1 MRKVVHLAVVVA
13 VAVMLPATASAQ
25 FDLSRALGAF
35 FGAITKTE
43 QTEKKEQAA
52 EAEQTKEQTKEQ
64 AEQTKPQT
72 QRPQQNPFEML
83 QQLQQQQQPQKSPFE
98 ILAENAPSARLLQ
111 GSWLYSDA
119 GAEYL
124 GVNPLA
130 DMAIAQVEQYAK
142 SRIVAA
148 GIKPGSFSVTLR
160 RNGTG
165 TITFGE
171 RTLSGRYVY
180 NAENATIII
189 SGTINNVAVSVSGY
203 VRYADGNL
211 DILVEATSALDALL
225 KVYPELATDQTVQM
239 VSGMLSSFPGVYAT
253 VVKSGQR

>member
-1 MRKVVHLAVVVA
+1 MRKVISMAVVVA
-13 VAVMLPATASAQ
+13 VAMMLPATASAQ

-52 EAEQTKEQTKEQ
+52 EAEQHKEQTAGQ
-64 AEQTKPQT
+64 TEQTKPQT

-83 QQLQQQQQPQKSPFE
+83 QQLQQSQQPQKSPFE
-98 ILAENAPSARLLQ
+98 ILAENAPAARQLQ
-111 GSWLYSDA
+111 SSWLYSDA

-239 VSGMLSSFPGVYAT
+239 VSGMLSSFPGVYAKAT
-253 VVKSGQR
+253 FSQM

>member
-52 EAEQTKEQTKEQ
+52 EAEQHKEQTAGQ

-83 QQLQQQQQPQKSPFE
+83 QQLQQSQQPQKSPFE
-98 ILAENAPSARLLQ
+98 ILAENAPAARQLQ
-111 GSWLYSDA
+111 SSWLYSDA
-119 GAEYL
+119 GAECL

-165 TITFGE
+165 TITYGE

-239 VSGMLSSFPGVYAT
+239 VSGMLSSFPGVYAKAT
-253 VVKSGQR
+253 FSQM

>member
-52 EAEQTKEQTKEQ
+52 EAEQTKEQTAGQ
-64 AEQTKPQT
+64 TEQTKPET

-98 ILAENAPSARLLQ
+98 ILAESAPSARLLQ

-239 VSGMLSSFPGVYAT
+239 VSGMLSSFPGVYAKAT
-253 VVKSGQR
+253 FSQM

>member
-52 EAEQTKEQTKEQ
+52 EAEQHKEQTAGQ

-83 QQLQQQQQPQKSPFE
+83 QQLQQSQQPQKSPFE
-98 ILAENAPSARLLQ
+98 ILAENAPAARQLQ
-111 GSWLYSDA
+111 SSWLYSDA

-239 VSGMLSSFPGVYAT
+239 VSGMLSSFPGVYAKAT
-253 VVKSGQR
+253 FS

>member
-1 MRKVVHLAVVVA
+1 MRKVVSMAVVVA
-13 VAVMLPATASAQ
+13 VAMMLPATASAQ

-43 QTEKKEQAA
+43 QSEKHEATEQKA
-52 EAEQTKEQTKEQ
+52 E
-64 AEQTKPQT
+64 TKPEAQQPHT
-72 QRPQQNPFEML
+72 QQPQQNPFEML
-83 QQLQQQQQPQKSPFE
+83 QQLQQTQQPQKSPFE
-98 ILAENAPSARLLQ
+98 ILAENAPAARTLY
-111 GSWLYSDA
+111 GNWLYEDA

-124 GVNPLA
+124 GNNPLA
-130 DMAIAQVEQYAK
+130 DMAISQAEQYAK
-142 SRIVAA
+142 AKIVAA
-148 GIKPGSFSVTLR
+148 GIKPGSFSVYLR

-180 NAENATIII
+180 NSEDATIII

-203 VRYADGNL
+203 VRYSEGHL
-211 DILVEATSALDALL
+211 DILVEANSALDALL

-239 VSGMLSSFPGVYAT
+239 VSGMLASFPGVYAT
-253 VVKSGQR
+253 GMFSLM

>member
-52 EAEQTKEQTKEQ
+52 EAEQHKEQTKEQ
-64 AEQTKPQT
+64 TEQTKPET

-98 ILAENAPSARLLQ
+98 ILAENAPAARLLQ

-239 VSGMLSSFPGVYAT
+239 VSGMLSSFPGVYAKAT
-253 VVKSGQR
+253 FSQM

>member
-43 QTEKKEQAA
+43 QTEKKEQA
-52 EAEQTKEQTKEQ
+52 EQTKEQTKEQ
-64 AEQTKPQT
+64 AEQTKPQA

-83 QQLQQQQQPQKSPFE
+83 QQLQQQQQPEKSPFE
-98 ILAENAPSARLLQ
+98 ILAENAPAALQLQ
-111 GSWLYSDA
+111 GSWPYEDA

-239 VSGMLSSFPGVYAT
+239 VSGMLSSFPGVYA
-253 VVKSGQR
+253 KAAFGQM

>member
-1 MRKVVHLAVVVA
+1 MRKVVYLAVVVA

-52 EAEQTKEQTKEQ
+52 EAEQTKEQT
-64 AEQTKPQT
+64 EQTKPQT

-83 QQLQQQQQPQKSPFE
+83 QQLQQSQQPQKSPFE
-98 ILAENAPSARLLQ
+98 ILAENAPAARQLQ

-239 VSGMLSSFPGVYAT
+239 VSGMLSSFPGVYAKAT
-253 VVKSGQR
+253 FSQM

>member
-52 EAEQTKEQTKEQ
+52 EAEQHKEQTKEQ
-64 AEQTKPQT
+64 TEQTKPQA

-98 ILAENAPSARLLQ
+98 ILAENAPAARLLQ

-130 DMAIAQVEQYAK
+130 DMAIAQAEQYAK

-165 TITFGE
+165 SITFGE

-239 VSGMLSSFPGVYAT
+239 VSGMLSSFPGVYAKAT
-253 VVKSGQR
+253 FSLM

>member
-1 MRKVVHLAVVVA
+1 MRKVVYLAVVVA

-52 EAEQTKEQTKEQ
+52 EAEQTKVQT
-64 AEQTKPQT
+64 EQTKPQT

-83 QQLQQQQQPQKSPFE
+83 QQLQQSQQPQKSPFE
-98 ILAENAPSARLLQ
+98 ILAENAPAARQLQ
-111 GSWLYSDA
+111 GSWFYSDA

-239 VSGMLSSFPGVYAT
+239 VSGMLSSFPGVYAKAT
-253 VVKSGQR
+253 FSQI

>member
-1 MRKVVHLAVVVA
+1 MRKVVYLAVVVA

-43 QTEKKEQAA
+43 QTEKKEQA
-52 EAEQTKEQTKEQ
+52 EQTKEQTEQTKEQ
-64 AEQTKPQT
+64 TEQTKPQA

-83 QQLQQQQQPQKSPFE
+83 QQLQQSQQPQKSPFE

-130 DMAIAQVEQYAK
+130 DMAIAQAEQYAK

-239 VSGMLSSFPGVYAT
+239 VSGMLSSFPGVYAKAT
-253 VVKSGQR
+253 FGQM

>member
-43 QTEKKEQAA
+43 QSEKHDAA
-52 EAEQTKEQTKEQ
+52 EQKADTKPEAQQ
-64 AEQTKPQT
+64 PQT
-72 QRPQQNPFEML
+72 QQPQQNPFEML
-83 QQLQQQQQPQKSPFE
+83 QQLQQSQQPQKSPFE
-98 ILAENAPSARLLQ
+98 ILAENAPAARQLQ

-239 VSGMLSSFPGVYAT
+239 VSGMLSSFPGVYAKAT
-253 VVKSGQR
+253 FSQM

>member
-1 MRKVVHLAVVVA
+1 MRKVVYLAVVVA

-43 QTEKKEQAA
+43 QTEKKEQA
-52 EAEQTKEQTKEQ
+52 EQTKEQTKEQ
-64 AEQTKPQT
+64 TEQTEQTKPQA

-98 ILAENAPSARLLQ
+98 ILAENAPAARLLQ

-239 VSGMLSSFPGVYAT
+239 VSGMLSSFPGVYAKAT
-253 VVKSGQR
+253 FSQM

>member
-52 EAEQTKEQTKEQ
+52 EAEQTKEQTAGQ
-64 AEQTKPQT
+64 TEQTKPET

-98 ILAENAPSARLLQ
+98 ILAESAPSARLLQ

-180 NAENATIII
+180 NADNATIII

-239 VSGMLSSFPGVYAT
+239 VSGMLSSFPGVYAKAT
-253 VVKSGQR
+253 FSQM

>member
-43 QTEKKEQAA
+43 QTEKKEQA
-52 EAEQTKEQTKEQ
+52 EQTKGQTEQTKEQT
-64 AEQTKPQT
+64 EQTKPQT

-83 QQLQQQQQPQKSPFE
+83 QQLQQQQQPEKSPFE
-98 ILAENAPSARLLQ
+98 ILAENAPAARQLQ

-130 DMAIAQVEQYAK
+130 DMAIAQAEQYAK

-239 VSGMLSSFPGVYAT
+239 VSGMLSSFPGVYAKAT
-253 VVKSGQR
+253 FSQM

>member
-52 EAEQTKEQTKEQ
+52 EAEQTKGQTEQT
-64 AEQTKPQT
+64 EQTKPQA

-98 ILAENAPSARLLQ
+98 ILAENAPAARLLQ

-239 VSGMLSSFPGVYAT
+239 VSGMLSSFPGVYAKAT
-253 VVKSGQR
+253 FSQM

>member
-1 MRKVVHLAVVVA
+1 MRKVVYLAVVVA

-52 EAEQTKEQTKEQ
+52 EAEQTKEQT
-64 AEQTKPQT
+64 EQTKPQA

-83 QQLQQQQQPQKSPFE
+83 QQLQQSQQPQKSPFE

-130 DMAIAQVEQYAK
+130 DMAIAQAEQYAK

-239 VSGMLSSFPGVYAT
+239 VSGMLSSFPGVYAKAT
-253 VVKSGQR
+253 FGQM

>member
-52 EAEQTKEQTKEQ
+52 EAEQTKEQTAGQ
-64 AEQTKPQT
+64 TEQTKPET

-98 ILAENAPSARLLQ
+98 ILAENAPGARLLQ

-180 NAENATIII
+180 NADNATIII

-239 VSGMLSSFPGVYAT
+239 VSGMLSSFPGVYAKAT
-253 VVKSGQR
+253 FSQM

>member
-52 EAEQTKEQTKEQ
+52 EAEQTKGQTEQT
-64 AEQTKPQT
+64 EQTKPQT

-98 ILAENAPSARLLQ
+98 ILAENAPAARLLQ

-239 VSGMLSSFPGVYAT
+239 VSGMLSSFPGVYAKAT
-253 VVKSGQR
+253 FSQM

>member
-52 EAEQTKEQTKEQ
+52 EAEQTKEQT
-64 AEQTKPQT
+64 EQTKPQA

-98 ILAENAPSARLLQ
+98 ILAENAPAARLLQ

-148 GIKPGSFSVTLR
+148 GIKPGSFSVMLR

-239 VSGMLSSFPGVYAT
+239 VSGMLSSFPGVYAKAT
-253 VVKSGQR
+253 FSQM

>member
-52 EAEQTKEQTKEQ
+52 EAEQHKEQTKEQ
-64 AEQTKPQT
+64 TEQTKPET

-98 ILAENAPSARLLQ
+98 ILAENAPAARLLQ

-130 DMAIAQVEQYAK
+130 DMAIAQAEQYAK

-239 VSGMLSSFPGVYAT
+239 VSGMLSSFPGVYAKAT
-253 VVKSGQR
+253 FSQM

>member
-52 EAEQTKEQTKEQ
+52 EAEQTKEQT
-64 AEQTKPQT
+64 EQTKPQT

-83 QQLQQQQQPQKSPFE
+83 QQLQQSQQPQKSPFE
-98 ILAENAPSARLLQ
+98 ILAENAPAARQLQ
-111 GSWLYSDA
+111 SSWLYSDA

-239 VSGMLSSFPGVYAT
+239 VSGMLSSFPGVYAKAT
-253 VVKSGQR
+253 FSQM

>member
-1 MRKVVHLAVVVA
+1 MRKVVYLAVVVA

-52 EAEQTKEQTKEQ
+52 EAEQHKEQTAGQ
-64 AEQTKPQT
+64 TEQTKPQT

-83 QQLQQQQQPQKSPFE
+83 QQLQQSQQPQKSPFE
-98 ILAENAPSARLLQ
+98 ILAENAPVARQLQ
-111 GSWLYSDA
+111 SSWLYSDA

-239 VSGMLSSFPGVYAT
+239 VSGMLSSFPGVYAKAT
-253 VVKSGQR
+253 FSQM

>member
-1 MRKVVHLAVVVA
+1 MRKVVYLAVVVA

-52 EAEQTKEQTKEQ
+52 EAEQTKEQT
-64 AEQTKPQT
+64 EQTKPQT

-83 QQLQQQQQPQKSPFE
+83 QQLQQSQQPQKSPFE
-98 ILAENAPSARLLQ
+98 ILAENAPAARLLQ
-111 GSWLYSDA
+111 DSWLYSDA

-239 VSGMLSSFPGVYAT
+239 VSGMLSSFPGVYAKAT
-253 VVKSGQR
+253 FSQM

>member
-1 MRKVVHLAVVVA
+1 MRKVVCLAVVVA
-13 VAVMLPATASAQ
+13 VAVMLPTTASAQ

-43 QTEKKEQAA
+43 QTEKKEL
-52 EAEQTKEQTKEQ
+52 AEQTKEQTEQ
-64 AEQTKPQT
+64 TEQTKPQA

-98 ILAENAPSARLLQ
+98 ILAENAPAARLLQ

-239 VSGMLSSFPGVYAT
+239 VSGMLSSFPGVYAKAT
-253 VVKSGQR
+253 FSQM

>member
-1 MRKVVHLAVVVA
+1 MRKVVYLAVVVA

-52 EAEQTKEQTKEQ
+52 EAEQTKEQT
-64 AEQTKPQT
+64 EQTRPQT

-83 QQLQQQQQPQKSPFE
+83 QQLQQSQQPQKSPFE

-130 DMAIAQVEQYAK
+130 DMAIAQAEQYAK

-239 VSGMLSSFPGVYAT
+239 VSGMLSSFPGVYAKAT
-253 VVKSGQR
+253 FGQM

>member
-52 EAEQTKEQTKEQ
+52 EAEQHKEQTKEQ
-64 AEQTKPQT
+64 TEQTKPQA

-98 ILAENAPSARLLQ
+98 ILAENAPAARLLQ

-130 DMAIAQVEQYAK
+130 DMAIAQAEQYAK

-239 VSGMLSSFPGVYAT
+239 VSGMLSSFPGVYAKAT
-253 VVKSGQR
+253 FSQM

>member
-64 AEQTKPQT
+64 TEQTKPET

-83 QQLQQQQQPQKSPFE
+83 QQLQQQQQPEKSPFE
-98 ILAENAPSARLLQ
+98 ILAENAPAARLLQ

-239 VSGMLSSFPGVYAT
+239 VSGMLSSFPGVYAKAT
-253 VVKSGQR
+253 FSQM

>member
-43 QTEKKEQAA
+43 QTEKKEQA
-52 EAEQTKEQTKEQ
+52 EQTKEQTKEQ
-64 AEQTKPQT
+64 TEQTKPQA

-83 QQLQQQQQPQKSPFE
+83 QQLQQQQPQKSPFE
-98 ILAENAPSARLLQ
+98 ILAENAPSARQLQ

-130 DMAIAQVEQYAK
+130 DMAIAQAEQYAK

-239 VSGMLSSFPGVYAT
+239 VSGMLSSFPGVYAKAT
-253 VVKSGQR
+253 FSQM

>member
-52 EAEQTKEQTKEQ
+52 EAEQNKEQTKEQ
-64 AEQTKPQT
+64 TGETKPQT

-98 ILAENAPSARLLQ
+98 ILAENAPAARLLQ

-239 VSGMLSSFPGVYAT
+239 VSGMLSSFPGVYAKAT
-253 VVKSGQR
+253 FSLM

>member
-43 QTEKKEQAA
+43 QTEKKEQA
-52 EAEQTKEQTKEQ
+52 EQTKEQAEQTKEQT
-64 AEQTKPQT
+64 EQTKPQT

-239 VSGMLSSFPGVYAT
+239 VSGMLSSFPGVYAKAT
-253 VVKSGQR
+253 FGQM

>member
-1 MRKVVHLAVVVA
+1 MRKVVYLAVVVA

-52 EAEQTKEQTKEQ
+52 EAEQTKEQTAGQ
-64 AEQTKPQT
+64 TEQTKPQT

-98 ILAENAPSARLLQ
+98 ILAENAPAARLLQ

-239 VSGMLSSFPGVYAT
+239 VSGMLSSFPGVYAKAT
-253 VVKSGQR
+253 FSQM

>member
-52 EAEQTKEQTKEQ
+52 EAEQTKEQTAGQ
-64 AEQTKPQT
+64 TEQTKPET

-98 ILAENAPSARLLQ
+98 ILAENAPAARLLQ

-180 NAENATIII
+180 NADNATIII

-239 VSGMLSSFPGVYAT
+239 VSGMLSSFPGVYAKAT
-253 VVKSGQR
+253 FSQM

>member
-1 MRKVVHLAVVVA
+1 MRKVVHSAVVVA

-52 EAEQTKEQTKEQ
+52 EAEQHKEQTKEQ
-64 AEQTKPQT
+64 TEQTKPQA

-98 ILAENAPSARLLQ
+98 ILAENAPAARLLQ

-239 VSGMLSSFPGVYAT
+239 VSGMLSSFPGVYAKAT
-253 VVKSGQR
+253 FSQM

>member
-43 QTEKKEQAA
+43 QTEKKEQA
-52 EAEQTKEQTKEQ
+52 EQTKEQ
-64 AEQTKPQT
+64 AKGQTEQTKPET

-83 QQLQQQQQPQKSPFE
+83 QQLQQSQQPQKSPFE

-130 DMAIAQVEQYAK
+130 DMAIAQAEQYAK

-189 SGTINNVAVSVSGY
+189 SG
-203 VRYADGNL
+203 
-211 DILVEATSALDALL
+211 
-225 KVYPELATDQTVQM
+225 
-239 VSGMLSSFPGVYAT
+239 
-253 VVKSGQR
+253 

>member
-1 MRKVVHLAVVVA
+1 MRKVVYLAVVVA

-52 EAEQTKEQTKEQ
+52 EAEQHKEQTAGQ
-64 AEQTKPQT
+64 TEQTKPQT

-83 QQLQQQQQPQKSPFE
+83 QQLQQSQQPQKSPFE
-98 ILAENAPSARLLQ
+98 ILAENAPAARQLQ
-111 GSWLYSDA
+111 SSWLYSDA

-203 VRYADGNL
+203 VRYVDGNL

-239 VSGMLSSFPGVYAT
+239 VSGMLSSFPGVYAKAT
-253 VVKSGQR
+253 FSQM